1 MKKKVLIADADE
13 QFRNELVNALKVSGE
28 FEIIGIAADGQE
40 ALQIAR
46 ENRPDI
52 LILDLLLPQ
61 YDGIR
66 VLDLIS
72 IMHTNFKIFVVT
84 GFVSDYIMSA
94 LADRQ
99 VFTLMKKPCPARCVA
114 DWILEVLQ

>member
-13 QFRNELVNALKVSGE
+13 QFRNELVTALEDGGE
-28 FEIIGIAADGQE
+28 FDVIGAAADGNE
-40 ALQIAR
+40 ALEIAK
-46 ENRPDI
+46 ENRPDV

-61 YDGIR
+61 YDGIT

-72 IMHTNFKIFVVT
+72 DLYADCKVFVVT

-94 LADRQ
+94 LAVRQ
-99 VFTLMKKPCPARCVA
+99 VSVLLKKPCPAQRVV
-114 DWILEVLQ
+114 DRIKEES